1 MAVQASQ
8 WILLKM
14 IQWILLKIRLSLR
27 LLSLQEIEPGAPSHP
42 EAAQV
47 AASSVLSPRGS
58 PSSFGFREVFFV
70 IFENLDLT
78 NARCSLNYEIFSSFA
93 TIIVNPGRY
102 HDGLGS

>member
-1 MAVQASQ
+1 MQS
-8 WILLKM
+8 
-14 IQWILLKIRLSLR
+14 
-27 LLSLQEIEPGAPSHP
+27 IEPGAPSHP

-102 HDGLGS
+102 HDDLGS